1 MPASDEVG
9 SLRGARPPSRDSTR
23 SKRTTPGHDLSA
35 RGNVAKADN
44 SGWSLYGARRS
55 QPVAT
60 GSTRDGSG
68 NGSLKRKPLPSVASS
83 CLSRSMVSRAS
94 AVGCHP
100 LREVPSLRR
109 RGSTR
114 GPLSAGFRRA
124 LTQAT
129 HYSSIMHDLLFT
141 RASTKQS
148 IADSASR
155 SAPATLASPR
165 LMNGARRPGEKT
177 LAHRSFLTP
186 RECCTAR
193 LARLAQ

>member
-1 MPASDEVG
+1 MEQLWLREGASG
-9 SLRGARPPSRDSTR
+9 GKRSGRQRPENGLTWRQT
-23 SKRTTPGHDLSA
+23 
-35 RGNVAKADN
+35 
-44 SGWSLYGARRS
+44 
-55 QPVAT
+55 VAT
-60 GSTRDGSG
+60 GCQRLPFGSHVKQG
-68 NGSLKRKPLPSVASS
+68 ICDPLPA
-83 CLSRSMVSRAS
+83 A
-94 AVGCHP
+94 A
-100 LREVPSLRR
+100 EVPSLRR

-177 LAHRSFLTP
+177 LAQPSLH
-186 RECCTAR
+186 AV
-193 LARLAQ
+193 